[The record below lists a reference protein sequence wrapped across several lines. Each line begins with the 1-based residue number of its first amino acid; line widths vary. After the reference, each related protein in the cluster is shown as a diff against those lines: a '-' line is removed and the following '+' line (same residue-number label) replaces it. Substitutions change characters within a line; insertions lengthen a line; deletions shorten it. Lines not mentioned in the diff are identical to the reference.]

1 MEGIGINLPLLVA
14 FLVNFL
20 LLFGLLGY
28 LLYKPI
34 LKTLDERAARIREGL
49 ESAER
54 MKEQA
59 IKAEQEVKAQI
70 EAGRKEGQAIVAQAA
85 QAGDRIKT
93 EAKEEARKEAEA
105 VISRARAEIQHER
118 DQTVDQLRKE
128 FVDIAILAAEKVIKE
143 TLDKEKHRKVIE
155 DVLEKSP
162 KLKG

>member
-34 LKTLDERAARIREGL
+34 LKTLDERAAKIKEGL

-70 EAGRKEGQAIVAQAA
+70 EAGRKEGQAILAQAV
-85 QAGDRIKT
+85 QASERLKA
-93 EAKEEARKEAEA
+93 EAREEARKEAEA
-105 VISRARAEIQHER
+105 VINRARAEIQHER
-118 DQTVDQLRKE
+118 DETFDQLRKE
-128 FVDIAILAAEKVIKE
+128 FVDIAIMAAEKVIKE
-143 TLDKEKHRKVIE
+143 TLDKEKHRRVIE

>member
-34 LKTLDERAARIREGL
+34 LKTLDERAARIKEGL

-59 IKAEQEVKAQI
+59 IKAEEEVKAQI
-70 EAGRKEGQAIVAQAA
+70 DAGRKEAQAILAQAV
-85 QAGDRIKT
+85 QASERLKA
-93 EAKEEARKEAEA
+93 EAREEARKEAEA
-105 VISRARAEIQHER
+105 IINRARAEIQHQR
-118 DQTVDQLRKE
+118 DETFDQLRKE
-128 FVDIAILAAEKVIKE
+128 FVDIAIMAAEKVIKE
-143 TLDKEKHRKVIE
+143 TLDREKHRRVIE

>member
-1 MEGIGINLPLLVA
+1 MGEIGFNLPLLVA
-14 FLVNFL
+14 FLLNFL

-28 LLYKPI
+28 LLYKPL
-34 LKTLDERAARIREGL
+34 LKILDERAARIKEGL

-59 IKAEQEVKAQI
+59 VKAEQEVKAQI

-85 QAGDRIKT
+85 QARERIKA

-105 VISRARAEIQHER
+105 VINRARAEILHER
-118 DQTVDQLRKE
+118 DGMVDQLRGE
-128 FVDIAILAAEKVIKE
+128 FVDIAIMAAEKVIRE

>member
-20 LLFGLLGY
+20 LIFGLLGY
-28 LLYKPI
+28 LLYKPV
-34 LKTLDERAARIREGL
+34 LKTLDERTAKIREGL

-54 MKEQA
+54 MREQA

-70 EAGRKEGQAIVAQAA
+70 EAGRKEGQAIIAQAV
-85 QAGDRIKT
+85 QAAERIKA
-93 EAKEEARKEAEA
+93 EAKEEARKETEA
-105 VISRARAEIQHER
+105 MINRARAEIQHER
-118 DQTVDQLRKE
+118 DMMVDQLRRE
-128 FVDIAILAAEKVIKE
+128 LVDIAILAAEKVINE
-143 TLDKEKHRKVIE
+143 TLDKEKHRRVIE